1 MISYYWIVCWVTEHG
16 FHTNGAHTLNQSNTF
31 CHWQRA
37 ASVVNI
43 TFNPQI
49 GKLWFSFLWYVFLHH
64 ILRIW
69 LEFKANVEEI
79 ELIKWR
85 SHTKPKSLCWIKH
98 VFKLRVNRK
107 LSIKLLNVFL
117 KYRLS
122 MLLSQLWTLSDH
134 CVATT
139 NKLFSS
145 TTVFTYLT
153 YDFYSCRLKPDW
165 WIWGFWGG
173 KIFGFVA
180 ETACNCYYSSI
191 KLSFA
196 FKKGHI
202 LDKSVSKSILELCFR
217 LMIQ

>member
-1 MISYYWIVCWVTEHG
+1 MISYYWIACWVTEHG

-43 TFNPQI
+43 TINPQI

-64 ILRIW
+64 ILQIW

-79 ELIKWR
+79 ELIKWQ

-145 TTVFTYLT
+145 TTVFSNLT
-153 YDFYSCRLKPDW
+153 WLLFLQ
-165 WIWGFWGG
+165 
-173 KIFGFVA
+173 A
-180 ETACNCYYSSI
+180 
-191 KLSFA
+191 
-196 FKKGHI
+196 
-202 LDKSVSKSILELCFR
+202 
-217 LMIQ
+217 

>member
-43 TFNPQI
+43 TINPQI

-64 ILRIW
+64 VLRIW

-79 ELIKWR
+79 ELIKWG

-122 MLLSQLWTLSDH
+122 MLLSQLWTL
-134 CVATT
+134 
-139 NKLFSS
+139 N
-145 TTVFTYLT
+145 
-153 YDFYSCRLKPDW
+153 
-165 WIWGFWGG
+165 
-173 KIFGFVA
+173 
-180 ETACNCYYSSI
+180 
-191 KLSFA
+191 
-196 FKKGHI
+196 
-202 LDKSVSKSILELCFR
+202 
-217 LMIQ
+217 